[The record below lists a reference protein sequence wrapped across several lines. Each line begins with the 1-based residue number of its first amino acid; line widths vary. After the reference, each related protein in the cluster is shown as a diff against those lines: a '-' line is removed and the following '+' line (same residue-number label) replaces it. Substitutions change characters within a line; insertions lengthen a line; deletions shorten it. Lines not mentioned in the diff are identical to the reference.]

1 VTQILLTAR
10 DEEELYILLK
20 PRESGL
26 PPQLDDLLRRI
37 EKALFDRLTIE
48 QIEGLAVR
56 FPRSR

>member
-1 VTQILLTAR
+1 VTGVLLTAR
-10 DEEELYILLK
+10 EEEELYILLK

-26 PPQLDDLLRRI
+26 SAPLEDLLRRI

-56 FPRSR
+56 FPRGG